1 MNQPATTVNP
11 LGDEAI
17 TISFTG
23 PADLR
28 LNSQVQLLARRL
40 AAAGLPEL
48 QEVVPAFSSL
58 TVFYDPLY
66 IDYQDFLKH
75 LKPLLEQPLEAATE
89 AMKLHRVPVHY
100 HGPDLEAVARQ
111 AGISV
116 SKVID
121 LHANRP
127 YRVLSLGFVPGFA
140 YLGPLDDR
148 LVLARRPSPR
158 TRVPAGSVA
167 IAGSQ
172 TAIYPLETPGGWHLI
187 GNTSVTMFDPDRVPP
202 TLFSPGDQVIFEPD
216 LS

>member
-1 MNQPATTVNP
+1 MNQPTTTVAP
-11 LGDEAI
+11 LGDEAV
-17 TISFTG
+17 TISFAG
-23 PADLR
+23 PATLE
-28 LNSQVQLLARRL
+28 LNSRVHAVAQRL
-40 AAAGLPEL
+40 ASAELPEFR
-48 QEVVPAFSSL
+48 EVVPAFSSL
-58 TVFYDPLY
+58 TVFYDPLH
-66 IDYQDFLKH
+66 IDYRDFLKC
-75 LKPLLEQPLEAATE
+75 LEPLLDEPLDAATT
-89 AMKLHRVPVHY
+89 ATRTHRVPVHY

-111 AGISV
+111 AGVPV
-116 SKVID
+116 SKVVE

-187 GNTSVTMFDPDRVPP
+187 GSTPVVAFDPNRSPP
-202 TLFSPGDQVIFEPD
+202 ALFAPGDEVIFEPE